1 MSYNKTKT
9 TKRFT
14 YQVNRNET
22 AKRAGSN
29 TVSISTN
36 PAEGTGYSVGT
47 SSLTMTAKEAT
58 ALRGFLNT
66 ELGASDSSDIDV
78 SDSSV
83 I

>member
-14 YQVNRNET
+14 YEVNRNDT
-22 AKRAGSN
+22 AKQAGSN

-36 PAEGTGYSVGT
+36 PVEGTGYSVGSNT
-47 SSLTMTAKEAT
+47 FTMTVREAQ

-66 ELGASDSSDIDV
+66 ELGASESIVD
-78 SDSSV
+78 
-83 I
+83 